1 MLKAC
6 LSFLVEEKKKKSSE
20 DNCSRSI
27 KITLLS
33 LPSVFPWL

>member
-6 LSFLVEEKKKKSSE
+6 LSFLVEEKKKSSE